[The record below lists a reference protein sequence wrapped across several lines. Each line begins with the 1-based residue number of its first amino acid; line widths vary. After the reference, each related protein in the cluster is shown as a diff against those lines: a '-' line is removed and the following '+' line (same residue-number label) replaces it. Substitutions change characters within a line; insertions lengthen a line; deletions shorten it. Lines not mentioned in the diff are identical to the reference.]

1 MGNTQRRMDMTQNIK
16 LEQNYDTTTERVY
29 SYELNL
35 LRAYMAKKGQ
45 RPEIARKLKD
55 FYAWRLANAK

>member
-1 MGNTQRRMDMTQNIK
+1 MTQNIEK
-16 LEQNYDTTTERVY
+16 ELNFDTRTEVVY
-29 SYELNL
+29 TYELNL
-35 LRAYMAKKGQ
+35 LRAYMARKGQ

>member
-1 MGNTQRRMDMTQNIK
+1 MTQNIK

-45 RPEIARKLKD
+45 RPEIARKLKE